1 MKGLGYDLLSAS
13 LLSLTVL
20 HVVFAS
26 YNSSDVTDIIKLIY
40 TVALKG
46 QNQTTVFN
54 AIATHGGLYA

>member
-1 MKGLGYDLLSAS
+1 MICCLPS

-20 HVVFAS
+20 HVAFAS

-46 QNQTTVFN
+46 QNKTTVFN